1 MNFLS
6 SILLCTAINVDTLTS
21 SFSLKDDASL
31 TLKFKIFFAS
41 IFTTI
46 ITFLSLCF
54 GRIIDIY
61 FTQNLSNIFG
71 SVLLG
76 FTGIYYII
84 EHIRVLKDRQG
95 FDTSH
100 YAENFK
106 EYKNLIEITKSYTQK
121 ISRKH
126 FLDICIALSLNN
138 IWPCIAG
145 SLTSIS
151 FPLIILFNFLLCMLF
166 IICGQFI
173 TKQSFIRFISS
184 YHYLITSILLII
196 LSLIEGFI

>member
-1 MNFLS
+1 MNFLPP
-6 SILLCTAINVDTLTS
+6 ILLSTAINIDTLKV
-21 SFSLKDDASL
+21 SFSLKDDTSL

-46 ITFLSLCF
+46 ITFLSLCL
-54 GRIIDIY
+54 GRIIHIY
-61 FTQNLSNIFG
+61 FTKELSNIFG

-76 FTGIYYII
+76 FTGVYYII

-100 YAENFK
+100 YAESFK
-106 EYKNLIEITKSYTQK
+106 KYKNIIEMDNSYTQK
-121 ISRKH
+121 TSLKH
-126 FLDICIALSLNN
+126 FINICTGLSLNN

-145 SLTSIS
+145 SLTGIS
-151 FPLIILFNFLLCMLF
+151 FPLVILFNFLICLIF
-166 IICGQFI
+166 ITLSKFI

-184 YHYLITSILLII
+184 YHYIITSVLLII
-196 LSLIEGFI
+196 LSVFEGFI

>member
-6 SILLCTAINVDTLTS
+6 SLLLCTAINVDTLKI
-21 SFSLKDDASL
+21 SFSLKKDTSL

-46 ITFLSLCF
+46 ITFLSLCL
-54 GRIIDIY
+54 GKIIDIY
-61 FTQNLSNIFG
+61 FTQGLSNIFG

-76 FTGIYYII
+76 FTGIYYIV

-106 EYKNLIEITKSYTQK
+106 KYKNIIEMDNSYTKK
-121 ISRKH
+121 ISIKH
-126 FLDICIALSLNN
+126 LIDICIGLSLNN

-145 SLTSIS
+145 SLTGIS
-151 FPLIILFNFLLCMLF
+151 FPLIILFNFLICLIF
-166 IICGQFI
+166 ILCGQFI
-173 TKQSFIRFISS
+173 TRHSFIRF
-184 YHYLITSILLII
+184 ITSILLII
-196 LSLIEGFI
+196 LSLVEGFI

>member
-6 SILLCTAINVDTLTS
+6 SLLLSTAINIDTLKV

-46 ITFLSLCF
+46 ITFLSLCL

-61 FTQNLSNIFG
+61 FTKELSNIFG

-76 FTGIYYII
+76 FTGVYYII
-84 EHIRVLKDRQG
+84 EHIRIIKDRQG

-100 YAENFK
+100 YAESFK
-106 EYKNLIEITKSYTQK
+106 EYKNIIEMDNSYTQR
-121 ISRKH
+121 ISLKH
-126 FLDICIALSLNN
+126 FINICIGLSLNN

-145 SLTSIS
+145 SLTGIS
-151 FPLIILFNFLLCMLF
+151 FSLVILFNFLIYLIF
-166 IICGQFI
+166 ITLGKFI
-173 TKQSFIRFISS
+173 TKQPFISFISS
-184 YHYLITSILLII
+184 YHYLITSVLLIT
-196 LSLIEGFI
+196 LSVFEGFI